1 METIVQWNA
10 GMSSACVCWAA
21 RKMIRLPCLCVHRNM
36 NVITPPYPIS
46 RVVVCTCDRGIAGV
60 YMWPSF
66 CVRRWPH
73 LCVHVTVGSL
83 VCTCDRRFACAG
95 DRKARKRLCVY
106 MWPGFACAGWPLDPL
121 LPDGESNGTILTRF
135 SSQPPTWKTLLN
147 DWSNRQKPVTGQLNW
162 ARWQPRPSYDD
173 IERGLR
179 PGNLGVQGSTL
190 AAHGRRALD
199 LQAMLQA
206 FATFFGKGGTLNLGH
221 LYSSCP

>member
-1 METIVQWNA
+1 METLVQWNA

-66 CVRRWPH
+66 SVRRWPH

-95 DRKARKRLCVY
+95 DRKARKRSLCVHVT
-106 MWPGFACAGWPLDPL
+106 WICVRGWPLDHTPSVSIYTIH
-121 LPDGESNGTILTRF
+121 GSYESYGYMRWTGLNSPVNDFKRTYIRWGWPRTWVAGFAWTPFKRF
-135 SSQPPTWKTLLN
+135 QWTPTAPRCPTDVNVGLEPPSQRYCN
-147 DWSNRQKPVTGQLNW
+147 
-162 ARWQPRPSYDD
+162 
-173 IERGLR
+173 
-179 PGNLGVQGSTL
+179 
-190 AAHGRRALD
+190 
-199 LQAMLQA
+199 
-206 FATFFGKGGTLNLGH
+206 
-221 LYSSCP
+221 

>member
-21 RKMIRLPCLCVHRNM
+21 TKMIRLPCLCAHRNM

-46 RVVVCTCDRGIAGV
+46 RVVVCTCDRGFAGV

-95 DRKARKRLCVY
+95 DRRARKRSLCVHVT
-106 MWPGFACAGWPLDPL
+106 WICVRGWPFASPQTPKTPKTLR
-121 LPDGESNGTILTRF
+121 GTID
-135 SSQPPTWKTLLN
+135 P
-147 DWSNRQKPVTGQLNW
+147 
-162 ARWQPRPSYDD
+162 A
-173 IERGLR
+173 LR
-179 PGNLGVQGSTL
+179 PLPSVL
-190 AAHGRRALD
+190 K
-199 LQAMLQA
+199 A
-206 FATFFGKGGTLNLGH
+206 FEPAVCQPSNA
-221 LYSSCP
+221 